1 MKWRWL
7 TVFYTCFLVSGFACA
22 RLHADAIHYDSF
34 LEQLKSRGWYDT
46 ALLYLEEIE
55 QDPNLPETIRTRLL
69 FDQAQILLDSAS
81 ATPDFGLRQERLKKA
96 KRYLETFL
104 SRNPDHSLVANAR
117 LQFGKLLMERGR
129 IAALKAK
136 QPFNRS
142 NRDTLNQTARTHFQQ
157 AQSLLEKSRAQY
169 KAQLDS
175 FKNNLRKNSPEAKQR
190 QDIVEKRLQA
200 LIDLAVVLYEMAQSY
215 EPGSADHTQFL
226 QQAANSFEKIHN
238 DHRNLGAGLY
248 ARLYQGKCL
257 EETNDVRKAR
267 GIYDELLGHDPLDRK
282 QSADQRR
289 FLLRLQHQAHY
300 FRMICLNHKKVKAF
314 QSVIEEAEQ
323 WLRDNSALRATEV
336 GLGIE
341 WELAKALESL
351 ANTESTSEKDTR
363 SLLRKAFSA
372 AEHVSTTPGKHREA
386 ALSLL
391 QHLRGTDAAFKITP
405 QDFSQA
411 RELAQ
416 AARSRAEALQQ
427 ELYAEEPSRDTDK
440 QRMAAL
446 KQWSETAA
454 LFHEALKLADQKVP
468 VEDINHVRFH
478 LSYAY
483 YYLGRNYESA
493 IVAERI
499 ARGYP
504 EHSLSKKASFLM
516 IAAYLQAY
524 NQRPGQSAFEV
535 NQIIRTAQYLLK
547 QWPTSNESNQTRIIL
562 GGLYGQQG
570 DPDRAAKWFGAV
582 TESSEHYLESR
593 QKAGMAYWN
602 AFLRA
607 KQLPASK
614 RPNQTTLKKY
624 AELAQQILEDIST
637 ESRGQIPI
645 GEPVPDPLLTS
656 ELYLAQIAIHNDQYP
671 KALSLLVRADSTGG
685 NKHPGLL
692 ELVQNK
698 EPLAFSGRSRHTF
711 VAEVY
716 KTALR
721 VYVGLGDLASAKQMI
736 NELEKLGTSAGPMV
750 QVYRELG
757 TELQIRIETL
767 QKRNDLRERDR
778 VMKIAE
784 SFLEKI
790 NQGAQETPLRFSTMS
805 WMADAYYQ
813 MGKVLIQN
821 RPTGSDN
828 QRSKHLFSNAA
839 KVMKQLIKMG
849 ETDPNFLPQQT
860 ASTLRLAQKLRLRLA
875 RYQRYVNT
883 RESCKE
889 AYTLVR
895 PLLIQLISKPNPALP
910 VQVEAA
916 YILQAWGQHD
926 TRKLHSAIRGVKSR
940 NKKTGNSVMLA
951 WGWAGI
957 AQRLQHS
964 PSSRKGASHYSTY
977 YEARFQLAYCL
988 FQQARRA
995 MDNQKQEQLYTKA
1008 KREIMLTYRLS
1019 GDFGGNLWKNKFN
1032 DLLVKIQRGLQEPA
1046 TGISVLRKP
1055 RTKRAINVTQRRS

>member
-1 MKWRWL
+1 MKRRWL
-7 TVFYTCFLVSGFACA
+7 MVFYTCFLVSGFACA
-22 RLHADAIHYDSF
+22 RLHADAIHYDNF

-46 ALLYLEEIE
+46 ALLYLEEVE
-55 QDPNLPETIRTRLL
+55 QDPALPETIRTRLP
-69 FDQAQILLDSAS
+69 FDQAQILLDGAS

-96 KRYLETFL
+96 KRSLETFL
-104 SRNPDHSLVANAR
+104 SRNPGHPLVANAS

-136 QPFNRS
+136 QSFNRS

-169 KAQLDS
+169 QTQLDS

-190 QDIVEKRLQA
+190 QDIIEKRLQT

-226 QQAANSFEKIHN
+226 QQAASSFEKIHN

-257 EETNDVRKAR
+257 EETDDVRKAR

-300 FRMICLNHKKVKAF
+300 FRMICLNHKTVNAF
-314 QSVIEEAEQ
+314 QSVIDEAEQ
-323 WLRDNSALRATEV
+323 WLRDNSALRSTEI

-351 ANTESTSEKDTR
+351 AHTESTSEKDTR
-363 SLLRKAFSA
+363 TLLRKAFSA
-372 AEHVSTTPGKHREA
+372 AEHVSTTPGNHREA

-391 QHLRGTDAAFKITP
+391 QRLRGTDDAFKTTP

-416 AARSRAEALQQ
+416 AARSRAESLQQ
-427 ELYAEEPSRDTDK
+427 ELYAEVPSRNTDK
-440 QRMAAL
+440 QRLATL
-446 KQWSETAA
+446 KQWSETAE

-504 EHSLSKKASFLM
+504 DHSLAKKATFLM

-524 NQRPGQSAFEV
+524 NQRPDQSAFEV
-535 NQIIRTAQYLLK
+535 NQIIRTAQYLLE
-547 QWPTSNESNQTRIIL
+547 QWPASNESNQTRIIL
-562 GGLYGQQG
+562 GGIYGQQG

-582 TESSEHYLESR
+582 IESSEHYLESR

-607 KQLPASK
+607 KQQPASK

-624 AELAQQILEDIST
+624 AELAQQILEDLST
-637 ESRGQIPI
+637 ESRKQIPI

-671 KALSLLVRADSTGG
+671 KALSLLVRTEG

-692 ELVQNK
+692 DLVQNK

-716 KTALR
+716 KTGLR
-721 VYVGLGDLASAKQMI
+721 VYVGLGDLASAQKMI
-736 NELEKLGTSAGPMV
+736 TELEKIGTSAGPMV

-757 TELQIRIETL
+757 TELQARIEAL

-778 VMKIAE
+778 VMKTAE

-790 NQGAQETPLRFSTMS
+790 NQGAQKTPLRFSTMS

-813 MGKVLIQN
+813 LGKVLMQN

-828 QRSKHLFSNAA
+828 QRSKQLFSNAV
-839 KVMKQLIKMG
+839 KVMKQLIQMG
-849 ETDPNFLPQQT
+849 ETDPHFLPQQT
-860 ASTLRLAQKLRLRLA
+860 TGTLSLAQKLRLRLA

-883 RESCKE
+883 SQSCRE

-916 YILQAWGQHD
+916 YIFQAWGQHD
-926 TRKLHSAIRGVKSR
+926 TKKLHSAIRGVKSR
-940 NKKTGNSVMLA
+940 NKKTGDSVMLA

-957 AQRLQHS
+957 SQRLQHS

-988 FQQARRA
+988 FQQARRV
-995 MDNQKQEQLYTKA
+995 MDNQKQAQLYMKA

-1019 GDFGGNLWKNKFN
+1019 GDFGGDLWKNKFN
-1032 DLLVKIQRGLQEPA
+1032 DLLMKIQRGLQEPA
-1046 TGISVLRKP
+1046 TGISALRQP
-1055 RTKRAINVTQRRS
+1055 RTKRDINATQRRS